1 MLNVIFFSH
10 FLRNS
15 PLEPQFSDYSHDSMK
30 NEHIKI
36 CDVIVSMSV
45 VTICS
50 SKILQ
55 CIIQFWEK
63 HSSLQSDYYKN
74 KTLRELFL
82 HVQKKNLLLNFSHTL
97 SLSLY

>member
-15 PLEPQFSDYSHDSMK
+15 PLEPQFSDYSHHSMK
-30 NEHIKI
+30 TEHIKI
-36 CDVIVSMSV
+36 CDVIVSMAV

-82 HVQKKNLLLNFSHTL
+82 HVQKKPST
-97 SLSLY
+97 